1 MDNLPKAP
9 QVGDDIASFKFSWSG
24 PKPMPITT
32 TSYCLLVLIMGEDRS
47 PQRRFCGSGG
57 KDRHML
63 EGKCLLD
70 TAQLQMSWPE
80 RTGAEALRSQGE
92 IREESMN
99 KLEQNPSG
107 GLAVLLWF

>member
-1 MDNLPKAP
+1 
-9 QVGDDIASFKFSWSG
+9 
-24 PKPMPITT
+24 
-32 TSYCLLVLIMGEDRS
+32 
-47 PQRRFCGSGG
+47 
-57 KDRHML
+57 ML